1 MIPKTIHYCWF
12 GGKEKPKLAKKC
24 IDSWKKY
31 CPEYKII
38 EWNETNFDVNS
49 NEYTRYC
56 YENKKWAYLSDFVR
70 LLVVEEHGGIY
81 FDTDVELIKNPDKLL
96 IYDAYFGFE
105 TKEAVATGL
114 GFGAIKHHPAIKAMI
129 HQYSQLKPDENG
141 NYNTINCPKLN
152 TAALMPLGLKPDGTR
167 QNICGA
173 EILPI
178 DYLNPY
184 DNPTGRLTKTSNTVS
199 IHWYSKSALSKGQV
213 IRSKISRP
221 LHRLFGV
228 NFFSKIKR
236 P

>member
-49 NEYTRYC
+49 NGYTRYC

-70 LLVVEEHGGIY
+70 LLVVAEHGGIY
-81 FDTDVELIKNPDKLL
+81 FDTDVELIKKPDELL
-96 IYDAYFGFE
+96 VYDAYFGFE
-105 TKEAVATGL
+105 TDSTINTGL
-114 GFGAIKHHPAIKAMI
+114 GFGAVKNSPVIESMI
-129 HQYSQLKPDENG
+129 QQYSQMKPDENG
-141 NYNTINCPKLN
+141 NYSTTNCPKLN
-152 TAALMPLGLKPDGTR
+152 TAALIPLGLKLDGTR

-184 DNPTGRLTKTSNTVS
+184 DNPTGRLTKTTNTFS

-221 LHRLFGV
+221 LHRLLGV
-228 NFFSKIKR
+228 NFFTKTKR
-236 P
+236 S